1 MLYLQHGTVTTNMKP
16 ITVLLTDDHR
26 IFREG
31 LKSLLRKSRADDIEV
46 IAEADNGLSSIE
58 KAIILDPD
66 IVLMDIQMPSM
77 DGIAATREYQRRRL
91 RAGIIGLSTFNDMLL
106 IQQMLTAGAKGYLL
120 KNAPTE
126 EILRA
131 IRTVYSGGMHVAPD
145 NFVHNQPG
153 TSTLSNRLANPKS
166 ALLTPREKEIIRL
179 LCMELSSKE
188 IASRLKIGIRSVDT
202 HKEHIMK
209 KLQVKNAVGIAVYA
223 LQNGL
228 A

>member
-1 MLYLQHGTVTTNMKP
+1 MKP
-16 ITVLLTDDHR
+16 ITVLITDDHR

-31 LKSLLRKSRADDIEV
+31 LKALLKKSRAEDIDV

-58 KAIILDPD
+58 RAVSLDPD

-77 DGIAATREYQRRRL
+77 DGITATREYQRRRL
-91 RAGIIGLSTFNDMLL
+91 RAGIIGLSTFNDILL
-106 IQQMLTAGAKGYLL
+106 IQQMINAGAKGYLL

-126 EILRA
+126 EIVRA
-131 IRTVYSGGMHVAPD
+131 IRTVYSGGMHIAPD
-145 NFVHNQPG
+145 TFIRNTPA
-153 TSTLSNRLANPKS
+153 TSTLTTRLSDPRTS
-166 ALLTPREKEIIRL
+166 LLTPREKDIIRL
-179 LCMELSSKE
+179 ICQGLSSKE
-188 IASRLKIGIRSVDT
+188 TATALDISIRSVDT

-209 KLQVKNAVGIAVYA
+209 KLQVKNAVAIAVYA